1 MLVRRWLRLPLLP
14 GLWSGRVPRW
24 STSSARVEA
33 MGAVMAT
40 VGVVAA
46 GAEAVAAFLRRRTW
60 GSFGVLVTPRAGG
73 FFWRAGA
80 APGVV
85 VRRGWGSPKV
95 PLGVAA
101 GRQPGLTW
109 LPGPGFAMAPA
120 LAVDFPRLVLE
131 VGEFPGPGFE
141 RPGVVGLLLVGVL
154 PLWLPAADV
163 PGIPPAAVAC
173 PPVFG
178 VPLPITP
185 RYLENLLNVGSS
197 PHLLPPGTILSR

>member
-1 MLVRRWLRLPLLP
+1 
-14 GLWSGRVPRW
+14 
-24 STSSARVEA
+24 
-33 MGAVMAT
+33 MAT
-40 VGVVAA
+40 VGVVAVCT
-46 GAEAVAAFLRRRTW
+46 EAVAAFLRHRTW
-60 GSFGVLVTPRAGG
+60 GSLGVLVALRAGG
-73 FFWRAGA
+73 FFLRAGA

-101 GRQPGLTW
+101 GRRPSSMW

-120 LAVDFPRLVLE
+120 LAVDFPRLVP
-131 VGEFPGPGFE
+131 VAGEFPGPGFE
-141 RPGVVGLLLVGVL
+141 QPGVVGLLLVAEL

-178 VPLPITP
+178 VLLPIAL
-185 RYLENLLNVGSS
+185 RYLESLLNVGFS
-197 PHLLPPGTILSR
+197 PHLLLPGTILSR